1 MFAEAASLTDDDVR
15 ILMYRL
21 LVLEANDGID
31 TVLAFDVLQNTNLSL
46 RATTVELVTVLQ

>member
-15 ILMYRL
+15 MLMYRL